1 MAALKEGWTAELRRQ
16 KEGWAA
22 AERVRREQWM
32 EAKTAEVKQLTVK
45 GLEVEV
51 RGWAGK
57 ATRCHDKELGT
68 AQLMF

>member
-1 MAALKEGWTAELRRQ
+1 MQAVEAKHERSLAALKEGWAAELRRQ

-32 EAKTAEVKQLTVK
+32 EAKTSEVKQLTVK

-51 RGWAGK
+51 RGAWWGK
-57 ATRCHDKELGT
+57 ED
-68 AQLMF
+68 